1 MNLISELK
9 RRNVIRMAGL
19 YLVGAWLIVQVSS
32 TVLPMFGAPD
42 WLPRSVVVLLALGF
56 VPMLAFAWVF
66 ELTPEGLRRDAEVKP
81 EESIAPQTARRMDRM
96 IIVVLLLAL
105 AYFGFDKFV
114 LAPRRAAADI
124 AAAVSSAT
132 AGTGSESLSGDKSGQ
147 GTQRQR
153 SERDSDP
160 IPNNKSIAV
169 LPFENMSADKDNA
182 FFADGIQ
189 DEILTGLAKIGDLK
203 VISRTSTLRY
213 DSKPPNLSEIARQ
226 LGVANILEGSVQKI
240 ANRVRVNVQLIE
252 AKGDSHLWAETYDRT
267 LDDVFAVQSEV
278 AQKIAA
284 SLKATL
290 TRDEHKALTIKPTD
304 NPAAY
309 ESYLKAVAL
318 IPLGSAYDRAHIARV
333 TDALE
338 QAIKLD
344 PNFALAWAFLADRHL
359 WCYFTGFDST
369 PERLAAAKAAL
380 DRAEALAPDMPQVL
394 FESAMYQYYGLRNFA
409 GALELM
415 PNVQRVMPNNA
426 RVWYVTALLERRLGQ
441 WTASIEN
448 FEHARRLSPNDFTI
462 TTEFGLTLVMQRRY
476 AEAVPVLDA
485 ALNLRADDPPTLGLR
500 LLCAWNVEGVAGGEH
515 LLDAVKSDAPGV
527 LALRGQQALYQH
539 DEARALDLLRRAVDS
554 GNELQTPLNFA
565 GYIPAHIEWQLMLGS
580 AEKRTDRAAAEKI
593 YRDVQASATA
603 ALATPA
609 SLYVETAW
617 RMALATAEA
626 GLGQRDRAVAEAQA
640 AAGRV
645 PEASDLLEGPT
656 WQEYLAKV
664 YAMNGDAAHA
674 LPLIE
679 HLLKTNGTTMS
690 PVMLKLDPVWDPIRD
705 NAGFQ
710 KLAGADSAGGQPPSA
725 PKD

>member
-1 MNLISELK
+1 MSLINELK

-19 YLVGAWLIVQVSS
+19 YLVGAWLIVQVSG

-42 WLPRSVVVLLALGF
+42 WLPRSVVILLALGF
-56 VPMLAFAWVF
+56 VPVLVFAWVF
-66 ELTPEGLRRDAEVKP
+66 ELTPEGIKRDAEVRP

-124 AAAVSSAT
+124 AAAVSTSRQEAT
-132 AGTGSESLSGDKSGQ
+132 PPAA
-147 GTQRQR
+147 
-153 SERDSDP
+153 P
-160 IPNNKSIAV
+160 APNNKSIAV

-189 DEILTGLAKIGDLK
+189 DEILTGLATIGDLK

-213 DSKPPNLSEIARQ
+213 DSKPPNLVEIARQ
-226 LGVANILEGSVQKI
+226 LGVANILEGSVQKV

-252 AKGDSHLWAETYDRT
+252 AQGDSHLWAETYDRT

-278 AQKIAA
+278 AQKIAEA
-284 SLKATL
+284 LKATL
-290 TRDEHKALTIKPTD
+290 TRDEHKALTIKPTE

-309 ESYLKAVAL
+309 EAYLKAVAL
-318 IPLGSAYDRAHIARV
+318 IPQGSAYDRKHIARI

-338 QAIKLD
+338 QAVKLD

-369 PERLAAAKAAL
+369 PERLTEAKAAL
-380 DRAEALAPDMPQVL
+380 ERAEAIAPDLPQAH
-394 FESAMYQYYGLRNFA
+394 FERAMYKYYGQRDFA

-415 PNVQRVMPNNA
+415 PKVQHELPNNP
-426 RVWYVTALLERRLGQ
+426 RVWYVTGLLQRRLGQ
-441 WTASIEN
+441 WAESVEN

-476 AEAVPVLDA
+476 AEAVPVIDA
-485 ALNLRADDPPTLGLR
+485 ALDLRADDPPTLGLR
-500 LLCAWNVEGVAGGEH
+500 LLCAWNLQGVPGGERVFA
-515 LLDAVKSDAPGV
+515 AVKSDAPGV
-527 LALRGQQALYQH
+527 LALRGLQALYQR
-539 DEARALDLLRRAVDS
+539 DDARAAEFLGRAVGS
-554 GNELQTPLNFA
+554 GDETQTPLNFA
-565 GYIPAHIEWQLMLGS
+565 GYIPARVEWLLMLAS
-580 AEKRTDRAAAEKI
+580 VEKRTDSAAAEKI
-593 YRDVQASATA
+593 YRDVQSTATA
-603 ALATPA
+603 ALAKPS

-617 RMALATAEA
+617 RTALAMAEA
-626 GLGQRDRAVAEAQA
+626 GLGQRDKAVAEAQHVVA
-640 AAGRV
+640 LV
-645 PEASDLLEGPT
+645 PEGSDLLEGPT

-674 LPLIE
+674 LPLVE
-679 HLLKTNGTTMS
+679 HLLKTNGNTLTSAMF
-690 PVMLKLDPVWDPIRD
+690 KLDPVWDPIRQD
-705 NAGFQ
+705 ARLQ
-710 KLAGADSAGGQPPSA
+710 KLVDAGAAAAQSEAA
-725 PKD
+725 VKN

>member
-1 MNLISELK
+1 MSLINELK

-56 VPMLAFAWVF
+56 VPMLVFAWVF
-66 ELTPEGLRRDAEVKP
+66 ELTPEGIKRDAQVKP

-96 IIVVLLLAL
+96 IIVLLLLAL

-124 AAAVSSAT
+124 AAAVSSTREQAT
-132 AGTGSESLSGDKSGQ
+132 
-147 GTQRQR
+147 TQAAQA
-153 SERDSDP
+153 
-160 IPNNKSIAV
+160 PNNKSIAV

-226 LGVANILEGSVQKI
+226 LGVANILEGSVQKV

-252 AKGDSHLWAETYDRT
+252 AQGDSHLWAETYDRT

-290 TRDEHKALTIKPTD
+290 TRDEHEALIAKPTD

-309 ESYLKAVAL
+309 EAYLKALAL
-318 IPLGSAYDRAHIARV
+318 MPRGSAYDRAHIARV

-344 PNFALAWAFLADRHL
+344 PNFASAWAFLADRHL

-380 DRAEALAPDMPQVL
+380 DRAQALAPDLPQVL
-394 FESAMYQYYGLRNFA
+394 FESAMYQYYGLRDFA
-409 GALELM
+409 AALELM
-415 PNVQRVMPNNA
+415 PKVQRALPNNA
-426 RVWYVTALLERRLGQ
+426 RVWYVTGLLERRLGQ
-441 WTASIEN
+441 WVESVEN

-462 TTEFGLTLVMQRRY
+462 TSEFGLTLIMQRRY
-476 AEAVPVLDA
+476 AEAVPVIDA
-485 ALNLRADDPPTLGLR
+485 ALDLRTDDPPTLGLR
-500 LLCAWNVEGVAGGEH
+500 LLCAWNLEGIAGGERV
-515 LLDAVKSDAPGV
+515 LDAVKSDAPGV
-527 LALRGQQALYQH
+527 LALRGLQALYQR
-539 DEARALDLLRRAVDS
+539 DDARASALLRQAIGS

-565 GYIPAHIEWQLMLGS
+565 GYIPAHTEWQLMLAS
-580 AEKRTDRAAAEKI
+580 IEQRTDSAAAKKV
-593 YRDVQASATA
+593 YRDVQAAATA
-603 ALATPA
+603 ALATPS

-617 RMALATAEA
+617 RAALAMAEA
-626 GLGQRDRAVAEAQA
+626 GLGQRDRAVAEARRA
-640 AAGRV
+640 AALV
-645 PEASDLLEGPT
+645 PETSDLLEGPT

-664 YAMNGDAAHA
+664 YAMNGDATLA

-679 HLLKTNGTTMS
+679 HLLKTNGSAIS
-690 PVMLKLDPVWDPIRD
+690 PVLLKLDPVWDPIRSD
-705 NAGFQ
+705 LAFQ
-710 KLAGADSAGGQPPSA
+710 KLVAVDAFGGQA
-725 PKD
+725 R